1 MSVHAYNPRDCEAKG
16 GGSGL
21 QGRPS
26 VHIMLEAATGG
37 PLRHN
42 AGRRTTEEQRSVG
55 ILGYTVKVH

>member
-1 MSVHAYNPRDCEAKG
+1 MPIILEAVRLRDEIRTAG
-16 GGSGL
+16 H
-21 QGRPS
+21 PS

-42 AGRRTTEEQRSVG
+42 TGRRTTGEQRSVG